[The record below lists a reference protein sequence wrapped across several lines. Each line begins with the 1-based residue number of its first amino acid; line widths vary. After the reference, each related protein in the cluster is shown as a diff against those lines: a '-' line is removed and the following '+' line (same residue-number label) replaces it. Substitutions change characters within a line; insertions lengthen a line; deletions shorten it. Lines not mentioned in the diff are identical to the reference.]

1 MITILCRKNWMAF
14 KIIRFKSN
22 RRHMGNSKRKTVKE
36 KTKDSSRSY
45 RKCER
50 YAILWIRNSIDSM
63 TGRILDWIKFKGNIA
78 KC

>member
-1 MITILCRKNWMAF
+1 MITILYRKNWMAF

-22 RRHMGNSKRKTVKE
+22 RWHMRNSKRKTAKE

-45 RKCER
+45 RKCEG
-50 YAILWIRNSIDSM
+50 YAILWYRNSVDSM
-63 TGRILDWIKFKGNIA
+63 TRRFLDLINMKGNIA